1 MSNKRGEIEDLI
13 FGVRAV
19 IEAIDARKEINKIM
33 VQRGMDKA
41 LFKELKEALANKKYT
56 LQFVPAEKLTRL
68 TQENHQGVIA
78 FISPVIYHE
87 LSDVLSDVFER
98 GDIPNI
104 LVLDR
109 ITDRKSTRLNS
120 SHVRISYAVFCLK
133 KKKKKYITH
142 YIVIDVL

>member
-33 VQRGMDKA
+33 IQRGMDKA

-56 LQFVPAEKLTRL
+56 LQFVPAEKLNRL
-68 TQENHQGVIA
+68 TQKNHQGVIA

-109 ITDRKSTRLNS
+109 ITDRSEEHTSELQSRPHL
-120 SHVRISYAVFCLK
+120 VC
-133 KKKKKYITH
+133 
-142 YIVIDVL
+142 